1 MKLVVTL
8 SFFLINLRAI
18 QPIKR
23 SFLSFFRKALTF
35 LVTFPQPA
43 FTCSKLKIK
52 TLEQGVKSVQN

>member
-23 SFLSFFRKALTF
+23 SLSFFRKALTF

-52 TLEQGVKSVQN
+52 TLEQGVKCVQN